1 MLNTELFF
9 FFSLGGGPFVRRG
22 ELLPAAAGSWDI
34 TLRHSDSGGGNAAGG
49 SLQRAGQRVRQA
61 PAVNITT
68 RFYIYRLALQG

>member
-1 MLNTELFF
+1 MFVQCRIQNF
-9 FFSLGGGPFVRRG
+9 FFSLGG

-34 TLRHSDSGGGNAAGG
+34 TLRHSGSGGGNAAGG

-68 RFYIYRLALQG
+68 LFYTHRLALQG